1 MVYENLKNAIRQAI
15 KQNGNQ
21 EITGSILQST
31 LLNIINTIG
40 ADYKFLGFASPS
52 TVPPTS
58 EEGRLFYF
66 ASESGEYVNFP
77 TSGENTWI
85 VIKEGLYMFTKEAN
99 SDYWKDD
106 VLIEVA
112 EEPGSNKMSVP
123 SLELY
128 SNNVF
133 LLYEKIV
140 SLSNEG
146 EELPFTKYITT
157 SFINCIFK
165 RFYVL
170 IDNDNYE
177 LRYIFYYK
185 DKKFVKIDRSVSGL
199 DSHRIDTNNTF
210 DSIRVVY
217 RRKDKADVSKTDFG
231 KLKIRLHPE
240 ISQVAG
246 DADDKVMS
254 QKATTEFIQKS
265 INDVDTKIGN
275 LSSAITNVNTN
286 TGINDYPIYSTA
298 KYYYIGDIVRYK
310 DAIYV
315 FIANHTPQSGWNI
328 NHVKNITLKTVLEN
342 SINSLCDNVY
352 NNRIFFKNIIIRA
365 NPYLEQNS
373 TNRVTSNYFL
383 GYGFTVKVN
392 ENFSFASLYCYD
404 ELGNFVTYKPLANV
418 REYTIPS
425 DGYIHRIGF
434 AQKDLISRITIYDD
448 FSSNVYD
455 ISKYDSIYLYKQIE
469 DLKNTKHS
477 ALFDKAIYLGDSIS
491 STNAVYGGKPVG
503 VLLQEWG
510 IINNV
515 EVLAVSGS
523 PIKGCITQLDA
534 ATIEN
539 PDIVFVST
547 GVNSWGSNS
556 GIGEWFEEN
565 VSDKQTTRKYIT
577 EGNTIKAMYMSVY
590 QSIRAKYPKTKI
602 IFTTVIKKADN
613 SRTVNYAPYNIYSPS
628 YLMKHKDTNMYLDE
642 LRQVILEMPK
652 VCNVYAMDM
661 WQMCSLDP
669 TIPEQLSEYFYDKT
683 HPNTKGHIEMAKAM
697 VGFLKSI
704 VN

>member
-77 TSGENTWI
+77 TSDKNTWI
-85 VIKEGLYMFTKEAN
+85 VIGEGLCMFTKEAN
-99 SDYWKDD
+99 SDYWKAD

-123 SLELY
+123 SLKLY

-199 DSHRIDTNNTF
+199 DSYRIDTNNTF

-217 RRKDKADVSKTDFG
+217 RRKDNANVSKADFG

-265 INDVDTKIGN
+265 INGVDTKIGN

-286 TGINDYPIYSTA
+286 TGINDYPIYNTK
-298 KYYYIGDIVRYK
+298 KYYYIGDIVCYK
-310 DAIYV
+310 DVIYV
-315 FIANHTPQSGWNI
+315 FIADHKPGEWNI

-342 SINSLCDNVY
+342 SINSLDDNVY

-365 NPYLEQNS
+365 NPYLEQNN

-392 ENFSFASLYCYD
+392 ENFIFSSLYCYD
-404 ELGNFVTYKPLANV
+404 ELGNLVTYKPLADV
-418 REYTIPS
+418 REYTIPN

-434 AQKDLISRITIYDD
+434 ARKDLISRITIYDD
-448 FSSNVYD
+448 FSTNVYD

-469 DLKNTKHS
+469 DLKNTKHL

-491 STNAVYGGKPVG
+491 STSAVYGGKPVG

-515 EVLAVSGS
+515 EVLAVLGS

-534 ATIEN
+534 ATIKN

-556 GIGEWFEEN
+556 GIGEWFKEN
-565 VSDKQTTRKYIT
+565 VSDKQTTRRYIT

-613 SRTVNYAPYNIYSPS
+613 SRTVDYAPYNIYSPS

-661 WQMCSLDP
+661 WQMCGLDP